1 MCGFIMNSFEK
12 YNYGRALALS
22 SLSMVNIANER
33 LIFTSG
39 HTTCEAPP
47 LVRDDVKFECGLVN
61 IRFTNQ
67 PRIDEVLN
75 LHV

>member
-1 MCGFIMNSFEK
+1 MNSFEK
-12 YNYGRALALS
+12 YNYDRAKALS

-33 LIFTSG
+33 LIFTRG
-39 HTTCEAPP
+39 HTTCEAHP

-75 LHV
+75 LHVKAI